1 MRVKCCRDGELS
13 DGRRI
18 FRGVHVASRC
28 CIKRLFNISD
38 CNDEII
44 AFGGIIMQ
52 KQNRTKS
59 RASKTAVLAMLTAV
73 SVVLGIICKNLF
85 TFGLWY
91 RFTLENLGVIFAGI
105 FFGPTAGVLVGLAS
119 DAVSCLISTNPA
131 VNPIISLGAASVG
144 AASGVVARFIIK
156 EHSTKQFAVA
166 AASAHLIGQV
176 TIKSIAKIVYF
187 SMPWFGVPIALLFSA
202 VACFIEVTVIRL
214 LWKNRDINKLI
225 TGMASK

>member
-1 MRVKCCRDGELS
+1 
-13 DGRRI
+13 
-18 FRGVHVASRC
+18 
-28 CIKRLFNISD
+28 
-38 CNDEII
+38 
-44 AFGGIIMQ
+44 
-52 KQNRTKS
+52 
-59 RASKTAVLAMLTAV
+59 MLTAV